1 MDLLHPPPIVVRKRP
16 ISVVARHTDLGF
28 GAVKRRLVVCRTG
41 IVVAFQFAI
50 IEAQSY
56 RQGTRVAGYRFPDD
70 LLDLLAEL
78 HYSKQSLVI

>member
-1 MDLLHPPPIVVRKRP
+1 VDLAIKVLDP
-16 ISVVARHTDLGF
+16 ISVVARHADLGV
-28 GAVKRRLVVCRTG
+28 GAVKRRSEGRRNGVVVT
-41 IVVAFQFAI
+41 FQFAL

-78 HYSKQSLVI
+78 HHGKQSLVI